1 MKTKNNF
8 FSQYNTQRNRA
19 IIWSVIVLIVLAF
32 MANLGAII
40 DSIVH
45 PEIDYFDIEHLI
57 SGLVTAFVVG
67 IMFVMV
73 IIYIERLKKAIRE
86 RNRMDE
92 SLKISEQNYRTIFNF
107 ATEAIFI
114 HELPTGKIID
124 VNDTMLKLYG
134 YSSKEEVLSCTIADL
149 SVNVKPYTE
158 EDAQKYIL
166 KTINEGPQTFEWKS
180 RRKDG
185 SSFWIEMIVKKTDI
199 GGEER
204 ILAVG
209 RDITER
215 KRVKESLIVSESN
228 LQSFINNRNES
239 IWSLNTTYH
248 LIICNEYFKNAY
260 FAAYNVEL
268 QAGINLLSILSPELL
283 EFWKPKYDAAL
294 AGKKISFEFKE
305 TIQGTLFYFDVFLNP
320 ILSGEKIIG
329 VSAIS
334 IDISQLKSAEKTL
347 RASEA
352 QQRFT
357 LESLPVAVYTA
368 PVDADRDATWISG
381 DVKKITGFNSEEYI
395 AENDFWRKRLHPE
408 DKDRVLHAYAEKP
421 STREMILEYRW
432 KCKDGQYYWFQDRSV
447 LVENESRK
455 EYLGIIV
462 DITER
467 KKAEELAAESELSY
481 RGLFNSVSDA
491 IYVLDAEG
499 RFLDVNEGA
508 EKMYGYSREEIIGK
522 SPDYL
527 SAPGRNKMDEITDA
541 LKRSLNGEPQQFEF
555 FGKRKNGE
563 IFLKEVRLNKGV
575 YFGKDIV
582 VALGQDISERK
593 HLEKALQENEARYR
607 NIVENL
613 HQAYYEADS
622 RAIFT
627 YCNPELII
635 FSGYTK
641 QELYGMSSVR
651 IVADEHRD
659 HVTKTYDRCKKEKR
673 TKMSLEFVVQ
683 KKNGEKFWVELTTH
697 FEFDEHGR
705 FIKSGNII
713 RDIRE
718 RKLAEENL
726 RESEIFFRSVW
737 EHAVGGMRLTDEH
750 GTVVTAN
757 KAYCD
762 MAGKTAKEIVG
773 SNFSIIYTEK
783 EQSRITQK
791 HKEQF
796 LAKTVA
802 PFVER
807 ELLLWNGKK
816 VWFEV
821 LNSFIEFGESKIL
834 LLGIFTDITERK
846 KSEQIIRD
854 LQRRESIGVLAGGIA
869 HDFNNLLAVM
879 MGNVSLAKIRM
890 PADHPSV
897 KNLDRTMMA
906 VERAATLTKQM
917 LAYSGKGR
925 FQIIAIDLVNVVQE
939 HLNLF
944 EASLSK
950 NVTCVTHLSP
960 TPVIVKGDPGQIE
973 QIVMNLIINGGEAI
987 GEKQGIV
994 NITVSTVTMS
1004 DEELIPFG
1012 KLNNQELKKGE
1023 YALFQVTDNG
1033 SGMNEE
1039 TITKIFDPFF
1049 TTKFIGRGLGLSAVL
1064 GIIRGHGGGITVS
1077 SAEGAGTTFRVIL
1090 PLHNVAID
1098 ALQPKKQSTEPIGHS
1113 PTVMVIDDE
1122 QYIVDLAF
1130 EIFNEEKYL
1139 YFSATD
1145 PEKGVQLY
1153 KEHWQTIEVVILDYG
1168 MPKMNG
1174 KEVLIELKK
1183 INPTVKVIM
1192 QSGYSEDEL
1201 NHLMGDVKPS
1211 AFIQKP
1217 YSPKA
1222 LVSLTT
1228 KTLRGT

>member
-1 MKTKNNF
+1 MSNKNNF
-8 FSQYNTQRNRA
+8 SSQDNTQRNRA

-268 QAGINLLSILSPELL
+268 KAGINLLSILSPELL

-294 AGKKISFEFKE
+294 AGEKISFEFKE
-305 TIQGTLFYFDVFLNP
+305 TIQGALFYFDVFLNP
-320 ILSGEKIIG
+320 ILSEGKIIG

-352 QQRFT
+352 QQRFI

-421 STREMILEYRW
+421 SAREMILEYRW

-462 DITER
+462 
-467 KKAEELAAESELSY
+467 
-481 RGLFNSVSDA
+481 
-491 IYVLDAEG
+491 
-499 RFLDVNEGA
+499 
-508 EKMYGYSREEIIGK
+508 
-522 SPDYL
+522 
-527 SAPGRNKMDEITDA
+527 
-541 LKRSLNGEPQQFEF
+541 
-555 FGKRKNGE
+555 
-563 IFLKEVRLNKGV
+563 
-575 YFGKDIV
+575 
-582 VALGQDISERK
+582 
-593 HLEKALQENEARYR
+593 
-607 NIVENL
+607 
-613 HQAYYEADS
+613 
-622 RAIFT
+622 
-627 YCNPELII
+627 
-635 FSGYTK
+635 
-641 QELYGMSSVR
+641 
-651 IVADEHRD
+651 
-659 HVTKTYDRCKKEKR
+659 
-673 TKMSLEFVVQ
+673 
-683 KKNGEKFWVELTTH
+683 
-697 FEFDEHGR
+697 
-705 FIKSGNII
+705 
-713 RDIRE
+713 
-718 RKLAEENL
+718 
-726 RESEIFFRSVW
+726 
-737 EHAVGGMRLTDEH
+737 
-750 GTVVTAN
+750 
-757 KAYCD
+757 
-762 MAGKTAKEIVG
+762 
-773 SNFSIIYTEK
+773 
-783 EQSRITQK
+783 
-791 HKEQF
+791 
-796 LAKTVA
+796 
-802 PFVER
+802 
-807 ELLLWNGKK
+807 
-816 VWFEV
+816 
-821 LNSFIEFGESKIL
+821 
-834 LLGIFTDITERK
+834 DITERK

-897 KNLDRTMMA
+897 KNLDRTMTA

-925 FQIIAIDLVNVVQE
+925 FQVIAVNLVKVVQE

-944 EASLSK
+944 EASLPK
-950 NVTCVTHLSP
+950 NVSLVTHLSS
-960 TPVIVKGDPGQIE
+960 TPVVVKGDPGQIE
-973 QIVMNLIINGGEAI
+973 QIVMNLIMNGGEAI
-987 GEKQGIV
+987 GEKQGVV
-994 NITVSTVTMS
+994 NIDVSTVTMS
-1004 DEELIPFG
+1004 AEELIPFG
-1012 KLNNQELKKGE
+1012 RLNNQELKSGE

-1033 SGMNEE
+1033 SGMDEE
-1039 TITKIFDPFF
+1039 TITKIFDPFY

-1064 GIIRGHGGGITVS
+1064 GIIRGHSGGITVTS
-1077 SAEGAGTTFRVIL
+1077 VEGTGTTFRVIL

-1145 PEKGVQLY
+1145 PEKGVQVY